1 MSRGGRPVGAIL
13 APIHAVPRRDLAR
26 VLALLASL
34 RWTAGCGHENP
45 APAARRPRP
54 AGVTSVAPPPGVPAA
69 PGDPTLRTLLPDPAK
84 TPGDT
89 LAVTARDVCT
99 RGYARKVRD
108 VPSSVK
114 RAAYA
119 RYGITHHAP
128 GEYEVDHLISLEL
141 GGSNSIRNLWPES
154 YRTQPWNARVK
165 DAVENRLHADVCAGR
180 ISLHDAQQAIAH
192 DWIAAYRRYVA
203 ATPGAV
209 GYHRARRRHA
219 GRSTP

>member
-1 MSRGGRPVGAIL
+1 MPFLHRSA
-13 APIHAVPRRDLAR
+13 AVPRRDPTPA
-26 VLALLASL
+26 LALLASL
-34 RWTAGCGHENP
+34 LGASACGRP
-45 APAARRPRP
+45 RPRTPGPAARAPRTTD
-54 AGVTSVAPPPGVPAA
+54 VTPSPS
-69 PGDPTLRTLLPDPAK
+69 PGDPTLRAFLPDPAR

-99 RGYARKVRD
+99 PGYAKKVRN
-108 VPSSVK
+108 VPASVK

-180 ISLHDAQQAIAH
+180 ISLHDAQQAIAR

-203 ATPGAV
+203 ATPAAV
-209 GYHRARRRHA
+209 GHRRARHRHA
-219 GRSTP
+219 TRSTPSP

>member
-1 MSRGGRPVGAIL
+1 MTRGAAGRVPSLHRSGT
-13 APIHAVPRRDLAR
+13 VPRRDLAR

-34 RWTAGCGHENP
+34 LWASGCG
-45 APAARRPRP
+45 RQTPRP
-54 AGVTSVAPPPGVPAA
+54 VAPPRPGGTTPVAPPPAA
-69 PGDPTLRTLLPDPAK
+69 PGDPTLRAFLPDPAK

-128 GEYEVDHLISLEL
+128 GDYEVDHLISLEL
-141 GGSNSIRNLWPES
+141 GGSNSLRNLWPES

-203 ATPGAV
+203 AAPGAV
-209 GYHRARRRHA
+209 GHHRARRRHA